1 MMEFS
6 HSKCAWLNVLIITNL
21 IKVEEMI
28 IIKFSSL
35 KPAPLRL
42 QPDRR
47 GGPGRGR
54 RARAAPC
61 RGTGRVTRIQP

>member
-35 KPAPLRL
+35 KPGRLRCACS
-42 QPDRR
+42 RTAAA
-47 GGPGRGR
+47 
-54 RARAAPC
+54 ARAEAAERGPPRAAAPV
-61 RGTGRVTRIQP
+61 G